1 MDWKLLFIAFIQ
13 VLGILL
19 GVIGS
24 IVGLAVLIQN
34 ITPQVMWLILVIV
47 LPLFVFSFL
56 VAIRYTFLKEK
67 RK

>member
-56 VAIRYTFLKEK
+56 VAIRYTFLKEN

>member
-13 VLGILL
+13 VLGIFL

-24 IVGLAVLIQN
+24 IFGLAVLVQN
-34 ITPQVMWLILVIV
+34 ITPQVMLLILVIV

-56 VAIRYTFLKEK
+56 VAIRYTF
-67 RK
+67 